1 MPYSSHFRL
10 VLMRHLLP
18 TSLVCI
24 ALVTC
29 LFSGC
34 RKSASSQ
41 MAQRLGQRIE
51 EQKTKTDSLRTAM
64 QFLDQMEPLTRD
76 NFITEI
82 KLQLNTWI
90 LEADRNSVQYSATD
104 KTSVLDGEMLAAVEA
119 ANPLKQNFGYWD
131 VDYIFQCYVMQA
143 TAEWITQSPVRD
155 EVVQPYLTTH
165 REELGDEGFR
175 QLEEA
180 YKLFDW
186 TMRNVR
192 LKVVDSSVSDF
203 SSNPQALSETSDTLG
218 CSYLPFET
226 AAYCEG
232 DFVERGRVFNALAA
246 QRGIQTFW
254 VAVDAK
260 EPSSGKLWAI
270 AVAAGENL
278 FLFEPKLGF
287 PIVDPDETRIATLEA
302 TQSNPRILR
311 RMDLPGFD
319 YALTSADLK
328 DVRLYIDAEPC
339 ADSARMQLL
348 ESKLLAGEQM
358 VLYRSFD
365 EAARLA
371 GELAPDATVQVWNV
385 PLLAQIHAT
394 ALRDM
399 LRTVNDSS
407 RAYIGK
413 RSIWM
418 TPNPISIGHFKHL
431 KGEFENDADGRSGA
445 LRDYVNSLVDEL
457 SIQRLSFDPKV
468 REELQVERMPG
479 EPLQIFEQRI
489 VQMQAVFRRA
499 KRDGD
504 FLLGQLHF
512 DRGNYS
518 EAKSRLESI
527 LSDETAQRWWIP
539 ASYTVARIQIE
550 TGQLEEAAEQLIAY
564 RGNPREV
571 GNRMRLRYLRR
582 MIESNAS
589 DSDAPASAN

>member
-1 MPYSSHFRL
+1 MPNSLHFRQFASSHPLWTCVFCV
-10 VLMRHLLP
+10 VL
-18 TSLVCI
+18 
-24 ALVTC
+24 ATC

-51 EQKTKTDSLRTAM
+51 EKKTKTDSLRTAM

-90 LEADRNSVQYSATD
+90 QEADRNSVQYSATD
-104 KTSVLDGEMLAAVEA
+104 ATGVLDAEMLAAVEA
-119 ANPLKQNFGYWD
+119 TNPLKQNFGYWD
-131 VDYIFQCYVMQA
+131 VDYIFQCYVMNA
-143 TAEWITQSPVRD
+143 TAAWIAQSPVRD
-155 EVVQPYLTTH
+155 QVVLPYLEAH
-165 REELGDEGFR
+165 RDELDEEGFR

-192 LKVVDSSVSDF
+192 LKVMDSSVSDL
-203 SSNPQALSETSDTLG
+203 STNPRTLSENSDTLG

-246 QRGIQTFW
+246 QRGIQTYW
-254 VAVDAK
+254 VAVGAN

-270 AVAAGENL
+270 AVAAGKNL

-287 PIVDPDETRIATLEA
+287 PVFDPDETKIATLNA
-302 TQSNPRILR
+302 AQDNPRILR
-311 RMDLPGFD
+311 RMALPGFE
-319 YALTSADLK
+319 YALSSADLK
-328 DVRLYIDAEPC
+328 DIRLYVDAEPC
-339 ADSARMQLL
+339 ADSARMKLL
-348 ESKLLAGEQM
+348 ESKLLTGERM

-365 EAARLA
+365 DATQLA
-371 GELAPDATVQVWNV
+371 SELAPDSKVQLWNV

-399 LRTVNDSS
+399 LRTVNESAQDYM
-407 RAYIGK
+407 RK

-431 KGEFENDADGRSGA
+431 KGQFENGDDGQAGA

-468 REELQVERMPG
+468 REELQVVRMPG
-479 EPLQIFEQRI
+479 EPLQVFEQRI
-489 VQMQAVFRRA
+489 VQMQAVYRRA

-518 EAKSRLESI
+518 EARSRLENI
-527 LSDETAQRWWIP
+527 LSDDTAQRWYIP
-539 ASYTVARIQIE
+539 ASYTLARIQIE
-550 TGQLEEAAEQLIAY
+550 LGQLEQAAEQLITY
-564 RGNPREV
+564 RDNPREV

-582 MIESNAS
+582 MIDSQPEQS
-589 DSDAPASAN
+589 DQSDDS